1 MSSYQGSF
9 NRAAFQRRIDESIG
23 TANGRPLIKLVWC
36 PTEFRWMPHRLGED
50 PPGYTFPVFCTAKD
64 TDGEFHAPER
74 WGLLQRI
81 EWPQYGPT
89 WEGVRYKKH
98 DGSIWDLKGPCPSE
112 KYIELRC
119 YCSHDG
125 ECCPCIGTWCKC
137 EDVICW
143 GGYAEPDEGLL
154 NWIRKVS
161 WESQHDADVDP
172 HADIRFFEASKAQ
185 QQLKSDAVTQQEK
198 SQVEVG
204 AFDREAVDLF
214 LRAPHSISVK
224 KSEIEK
230 ALPTGF
236 KRGRTGLYLP
246 N

>member
-9 NRAAFQRRIDESIG
+9 NRAAFQRRIDNSIG
-23 TANGRPLIKLVWC
+23 VANGRPLIKLVWC

-50 PPGYTFPVFCTAKD
+50 PPGYIFPQFCTRRS
-64 TDGEFHAPER
+64 TNGTLIAPYR
-74 WGLLQRI
+74 WGILQRL
-81 EWPQYGPT
+81 EWPQFGPT
-89 WEGVRYKKH
+89 WEAKRYKKH
-98 DGSIWDLKGPCPSE
+98 KGEIWDQTGPCPDE
-112 KYIELRC
+112 KYTELRL
-119 YCSHDG
+119 YASHDG
-125 ECCPCIGTWCKC
+125 FCCPCVSTWCKC
-137 EDVICW
+137 DTDCE
-143 GGYAEPDEGLL
+143 GRYAEPDEALL

-161 WESQHDADVDP
+161 WEAKKDKDVDP
-172 HADIRFFEASKAQ
+172 HADIRFFESPDAQ
-185 QQLKSDAVTQQEK
+185 RTVKNDAQKTYEK
-198 SQVEVG
+198 SQVEVE

-236 KRGRTGLYLP
+236 KRDRTGLYLP